1 MTIAYVGQL
10 ELMNEVPR
18 KKIQFLVHKI
28 IVKFTGIPHNIVNFK
43 ILPAVLK
50 EADVTSYS
58 CETETAG
65 ITSFKNLWLENHINL
80 KRG

>member
-1 MTIAYVGQL
+1 MY
-10 ELMNEVPR
+10 EVPK

-28 IVKFTGIPHNIVNFK
+28 IVKFTGIPRNIVNCK
-43 ILPAVLK
+43 ILPAILK

-58 CETETAG
+58 CETGTAG
-65 ITSFKNLWLENHINL
+65 ISFRNLWLENHINL